1 MRSVLKPISAIT
13 IAVASAAS
21 QAAPILLGV
30 GEINGSSDLSGLNYS
45 LESGVSAAVL
55 GGTGSGIAYA
65 GGNQFYLLPDRGPNA
80 QSYTNGA
87 LVDNTTSYIPRA
99 HKISLSLSA
108 ASSGS
113 LPMSVSAQLKSTTLF
128 YSSSPLN
135 YGATAGLASAIPSV
149 NTASTYY
156 FSGRSDNFAPG
167 ASTNPS
173 NARLD
178 PEGIR
183 ISNNG
188 KTAYISDEYG
198 PYVYEFN
205 IATGERLRTFNLPA
219 SLTVAQSFSTETAEI
234 NGNSAGRTNNK
245 GMEGLAITPDGS
257 KLVGIMQAN
266 ALQDKSKNVRIVVID
281 IASGGTQEFAY
292 KITDGTGVSEI
303 LAVNNNQ
310 FLVLERDGKG
320 LGDGSNAATKKIY
333 QIDLTNAES
342 VAGITGNLT
351 NKTVAKTEFL
361 DLTSNLIAAG
371 FSANQ
376 IPAKLEGIAFG
387 SDVQVGNTQYHTL
400 VVANDNDYLN
410 SVGGLANPNRLFVYG
425 FTQADLPL
433 YQPQAIS
440 SVPLPAALPLL
451 LTALSAMGMGLARRR
466 SR

>member
-1 MRSVLKPISAIT
+1 
-13 IAVASAAS
+13 
-21 QAAPILLGV
+21 
-30 GEINGSSDLSGLNYS
+30 
-45 LESGVSAAVL
+45 
-55 GGTGSGIAYA
+55 
-65 GGNQFYLLPDRGPNA
+65 RGPNA

>member
-1 MRSVLKPISAIT
+1 MRTVIKPLSAMMIVL
-13 IAVASAAS
+13 ASAAS
-21 QAAPILLGV
+21 QAAPVLLGV
-30 GEINGSSDLSGLNYS
+30 GEINGSSDLSGLNYT

-99 HKISLSLSA
+99 HKISIGLSA

-113 LPMSVSAQLKSTTLF
+113 LPLSVSAQLESTTLF
-128 YSSSPLN
+128 YSSSALN
-135 YGATAGLASAIPSV
+135 YGNTAGLASAVPSI
-149 NTASTYY
+149 NTTHKQY

-167 ASTNPS
+167 ATTNPN

-219 SLTVAQSFSTETAEI
+219 SLTAAQSFSTETAEI
-234 NGNSAGRTNNK
+234 SGNTAGRTTNK

-257 KLVGIMQAN
+257 KLVGIMQAT

-281 IASGGTQEFAY
+281 IASGTTQEFAY
-292 KITDGTGVSEI
+292 KLTDGTGVSEI
-303 LAVNNNQ
+303 LAINNNQ

-320 LGDGSNAATKKIY
+320 LGDGSAAVAKKLF
-333 QIDLTNAES
+333 QIDLTNAQS
-342 VAGITGNLT
+342 VAGLSGDLT
-351 NKTVAKTEFL
+351 SKAVAKTQFL
-361 DLTSNLIAAG
+361 DITSNLIAAG

-387 SDVQVGNTQYHTL
+387 SDVQLGNTQYHTL
-400 VVANDNDYLN
+400 ILANDNDYLN
-410 SVGGLANPNRLFVYG
+410 TVGGLANPNRLFVYG
-425 FTQADLPL
+425 FTQADLPN

-440 SVPLPAALPLL
+440 SVPLPAGLPLL
-451 LTALSAMGMGLARRR
+451 LTALSAMGMGFLRRK
-466 SR
+466 SV

>member
-234 NGNSAGRTNNK
+234 NGNSAGRTTNK

-410 SVGGLANPNRLFVYG
+410 SVGGLANPNRLFAYG
-425 FTQADLPL
+425 FTQADLPV

-451 LTALSAMGMGLARRR
+451 LTALSTMGMGLARRR

>member
-1 MRSVLKPISAIT
+1 MRIVLKPLSAMMMALACAT
-13 IAVASAAS
+13 S
-21 QAAPILLGV
+21 QAAPVLLGV
-30 GEINGSSDLSGLNYS
+30 GEISGTSDLSGLNYS

-80 QSYTNGA
+80 QNYTNGA

-99 HKISLSLSA
+99 HKITLGLTA
-108 ASSGS
+108 ANSGN
-113 LPMSVSAQLKSTTLF
+113 LPLSVSAQLESTTLF

-135 YGATAGLASAIPSV
+135 YGSTVGLSSAIPSI
-149 NTASTYY
+149 NTTDKQY

-167 ASTNPS
+167 ASTNPA

-219 SLTVAQSFSTETAEI
+219 SLTATQSFSTETAEI
-234 NGNSAGRTNNK
+234 NGNTAGRTTNK

-257 KLVGIMQAN
+257 KLVGIMQAT

-281 IASGGTQEFAY
+281 IASGNTQEFAY
-292 KITDGTGVSEI
+292 KLTDGSGVSEI

-320 LGDGSNAATKKIY
+320 LGDGTNAVAKKLY
-333 QIDLTNAES
+333 QIDLTNAQS
-342 VAGITGNLT
+342 VAGMSGDLSG
-351 NKTVAKTEFL
+351 KAVAKTQFL
-361 DLTSNLIAAG
+361 DITSNLIAAG

-400 VVANDNDYLN
+400 ILANDNDYLN

-440 SVPLPAALPLL
+440 SVPVPAALPLL
-451 LTALSAMGMGLARRR
+451 FMALSAMGMGFVRRT
-466 SR
+466 SG

>member
-1 MRSVLKPISAIT
+1 MRSVLKPLSAMMMALACAT
-13 IAVASAAS
+13 S
-21 QAAPILLGV
+21 QAAPVLLGV
-30 GEINGSSDLSGLNYS
+30 GEMSGTSDLSGLNYS

-80 QSYTNGA
+80 QNYTNGA

-99 HKISLSLSA
+99 HKITLGLTA
-108 ASSGS
+108 ANSGN
-113 LPMSVSAQLKSTTLF
+113 LPLSVSAQLESTTLF

-135 YGATAGLASAIPSV
+135 YGTTVGLSSAIPSI
-149 NTASTYY
+149 NTTDKQY

-167 ASTNPS
+167 ASTNPA

-234 NGNSAGRTNNK
+234 NGNTAGRTTNK

-257 KLVGIMQAN
+257 KLVGIMQAT

-281 IASGGTQEFAY
+281 IASGNTQEFGY
-292 KITDGTGVSEI
+292 KLTDGSGVSEI

-320 LGDGSNAATKKIY
+320 LGDGTNAVAKKLY
-333 QIDLTNAES
+333 QIDLTNAQS
-342 VAGITGNLT
+342 VAGMSGDLSA
-351 NKTVAKTEFL
+351 KAVAKTQFL
-361 DLTSNLIAAG
+361 DITSNLIAAG

-400 VVANDNDYLN
+400 ILANDNDYLN

-440 SVPLPAALPLL
+440 SVPVPAALPLFFM
-451 LTALSAMGMGLARRR
+451 ALSAMGMGFVRRTP
-466 SR
+466 S

>member
-234 NGNSAGRTNNK
+234 NGNSAGRTTNK

-425 FTQADLPL
+425 FTQADLPV

-451 LTALSAMGMGLARRR
+451 LTALSTMGMGLARRR

>member
-1 MRSVLKPISAIT
+1 MRSVLKPISAIML
-13 IAVASAAS
+13 AVASTAS

-30 GEINGSSDLSGLNYS
+30 GEINGTTDLSGLNYA

-113 LPMSVSAQLKSTTLF
+113 LPLSVSAQLESTTLF

-135 YGATAGLASAIPSV
+135 YGATAGLASAVPSV
-149 NTASTYY
+149 NTASKYY

-198 PYVYEFN
+198 PYVYEFD
-205 IATGERLRTFNLPA
+205 IAAGERLRTFNLPA
-219 SLTVAQSFSTETAEI
+219 SLTVAQSFSTETVEI
-234 NGNSAGRTNNK
+234 NGNSAGRTTNK

-292 KITDGTGVSEI
+292 KITDGSGVSEI